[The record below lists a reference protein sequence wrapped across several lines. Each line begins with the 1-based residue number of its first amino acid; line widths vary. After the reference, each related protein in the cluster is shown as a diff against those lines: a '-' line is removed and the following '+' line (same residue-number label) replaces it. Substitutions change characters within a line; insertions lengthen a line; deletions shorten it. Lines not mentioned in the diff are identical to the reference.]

1 MDENQLRQLTL
12 QILEE
17 SLQNFQL
24 ATSEQ
29 ESQRELELHNEPMTE
44 IDILIKRIF
53 FEQKIIDD
61 NDASVKK
68 LIDWWM
74 TENPT
79 HVYEKYKSYP
89 GGKISPNV
97 VALLKYLMT
106 PCTYFTKDW
115 GKDIASGDLLK
126 TQHESLVAFILTVC
140 CHAFDSH
147 FDMFSVT
154 IVINFISHLI
164 DMCQSIS
171 IFEIKTVCLNITKLI
186 FKVIQLNGMTNLRT
200 GNLINKIFI
209 FCYHLQYIND
219 IYPNCSRV
227 LAYCWPTP
235 DLMKELDFITHLNL
249 LSINIHYVNVLLL
262 VDMLALNPEQYQH
275 QISHYHY
282 PSNNLRPFCFEKVI
296 CHIMDD
302 SFSSSRYLT
311 FISQIYMYYAFDKY
325 ATNLFDSIIVS
336 IMTFINKFKNDSE
349 LICDEKQKS
358 FISFDNFPLF
368 RNHFIESLSKM
379 PQSDID
385 LWKRLFASESMMK
398 ETIKSTHSDDDEVDM
413 ITSYPLVNG
422 GVTFGGGKVNI
433 DCMIK
438 QFVKQGKD
446 FMNCETSLCRIFYEN
461 NHIQLPH
468 FYNTTCLDVA
478 RDVACNNKL
487 FDIDWMYKS
496 GMMAD
501 RMTKKE
507 LLQHIEKCIM
517 TFSRESLIVGA
528 IDDLKD
534 YDNVQIRRYL
544 ITKLEDI

>member
-12 QILEE
+12 QIFEE
-17 SLQNFQL
+17 SYQAFRL
-24 ATSEQ
+24 ATSDQ
-29 ESQRELELHNEPMTE
+29 ELESHNQPMTE
-44 IDILIKRIF
+44 IDILIDRIF
-53 FEQKIIDD
+53 FQQKIIDD

-79 HVYEKYKSYP
+79 LVYEKYKRRVGRISYN
-89 GGKISPNV
+89 I
-97 VALLKYLMT
+97 VALMKYSIT
-106 PCTYFTKDW
+106 PFTYFTKDW
-115 GKDIASGDLLK
+115 GEDIVSGNLAT
-126 TQHESLVAFILTVC
+126 TQRESLVAFILTVC
-140 CHAFDSH
+140 CGTLDLRLDISAS
-147 FDMFSVT
+147 T
-154 IVINFISHLI
+154 IIINFINYLI
-164 DMCQSIS
+164 DMCQQIS
-171 IFEIKTVCLNITKLI
+171 TFKIKTVCYNITQLI
-186 FKVIQLNGMTNLRT
+186 IKVIDHHGMINLRER
-200 GNLINKIFI
+200 NLINKIFN
-209 FCYHLQYIND
+209 FCYHLQGTND
-219 IYPNCSRV
+219 DNTQNNCSRIIEF
-227 LAYCWPTP
+227 CWPTS
-235 DLMKELDFITHLNL
+235 DLIKNLDFITHIQL
-249 LSINIHYVNVLLL
+249 LCSNTHYINVLLL
-262 VDMLALNPEQYQH
+262 VEMLALNPEQYQH
-275 QISHYHY
+275 HLSHFHY
-282 PSNNLRPFCFEKVI
+282 PINNLKPFSFERVI
-296 CHIMDD
+296 CSILGG

-311 FISQIYMYYAFDKY
+311 FISQIYMYYAFNKY
-325 ATNLFDSIIVS
+325 AMNIFDSIIVS
-336 IMTFINKFKNDSE
+336 IITFINKFTNYSE
-349 LICDEKQKS
+349 IICDEKQKS
-358 FISFDNFPLF
+358 IISFDNFPLL

-398 ETIKSTHSDDDEVDM
+398 ETIKSTHSDDNDDEVDM

-433 DCMIK
+433 DCMLK

-446 FMNCETSLCRIFYEN
+446 FMNCDTSLCRIFYEN

-544 ITKLEDI
+544 IAKLEDI